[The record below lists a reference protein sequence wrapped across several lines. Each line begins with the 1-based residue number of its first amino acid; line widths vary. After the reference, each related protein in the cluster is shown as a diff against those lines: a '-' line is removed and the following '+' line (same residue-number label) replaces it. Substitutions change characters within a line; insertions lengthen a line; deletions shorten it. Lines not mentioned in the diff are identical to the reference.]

1 MAQKALPAAKKIDA
15 AKFLPGKKADTK
27 MLASNRAKVI
37 SRDESLVLV
46 HKKVIK
52 VEKLI
57 KIPIFSLHC

>member
-52 VEKLI
+52 VD
-57 KIPIFSLHC
+57 